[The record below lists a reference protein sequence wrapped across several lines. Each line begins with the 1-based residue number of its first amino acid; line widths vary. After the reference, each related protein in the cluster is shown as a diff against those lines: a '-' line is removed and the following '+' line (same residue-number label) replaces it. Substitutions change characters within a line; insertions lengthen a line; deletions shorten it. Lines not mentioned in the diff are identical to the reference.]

1 LVLADCLFAR
11 VSLALVPPDTTAA
24 NSIYRM
30 SNVDV
35 ATLPLEDSGSSPRAG
50 ILSAKA
56 LFHSA
61 KATR

>member
-35 ATLPLEDSGSSPRAG
+35 ATLPL
-50 ILSAKA
+50 
-56 LFHSA
+56 
-61 KATR
+61 